1 MSLHL
6 GIRRP
11 RPHKHR
17 AVDAVSVLRAENHQL
32 RTQVINA
39 NQAITV
45 LEHQLADVRA
55 KRAEAE
61 QAVVCVSADLDERT
75 DERDQLLAEVAALKA
90 RLAPY
95 LAADA
100 NANAITVPPS
110 IRDTDDGADQATAP
124 IDVRPLWEAHGIG
137 PVIRIATTPDTTDPR
152 TPTWVPSPDNETTQS
167 LRVA

>member
-11 RPHKHR
+11 RKHR
-17 AVDAVSVLRAENHQL
+17 AVDAVSQLRAENHLL
-32 RTQVINA
+32 RTQVVGA
-39 NQAITV
+39 GQAIAV
-45 LEHQLADVRA
+45 LERQLADVRG
-55 KRAEAE
+55 KQAEAE
-61 QAVVCVSADLDERT
+61 QVVVCLSTDLTERT
-75 DERDQLLAEVAALKA
+75 EERDQLLTEVDALKA

-100 NANAITVPPS
+100 NANKITVPDS
-110 IRDTDDGADQATAP
+110 VRDTTAAEDQATAP

-137 PVIRIATTPDTTDPR
+137 PVIRIANAPDTTDSR

>member
-11 RPHKHR
+11 KPRHR
-17 AVDAVSVLRAENHQL
+17 AVDAVDDLRAENHQL
-32 RTQVINA
+32 RTQVIGA
-39 NQAITV
+39 GQAITV
-45 LEHQLADVRA
+45 LEHQLADVRG
-55 KRAEAE
+55 KQGEAE
-61 QAVVCVSADLDERT
+61 RVVVCLSTDLEELT
-75 DERDQLLAEVAALKA
+75 EERDQLLAEVTALRD

-110 IRDTDDGADQATAP
+110 IRDTDAMEDQATAP
-124 IDVRPLWEAHGIG
+124 IDVKPLWEARGVS
-137 PVIRIATTPDTTDPR
+137 PVMRIADAPDTTDPR
-152 TPTWVPSPDNETTQS
+152 TPTWVPNPDNETTQS